1 MCVSWK
7 NGLSVQQHKKHSIL
21 LRLKLI
27 FVTVTKVTSTL
38 KKVCNSQFCWKNF
51 CTTVVVGR
59 APFSVVLLAPL
70 PRVDIAPSNNIK
82 DQNEQ
87 QKATKPKLSLYAA
100 QSIHSL
106 SETIFC
112 LVVPLF
118 NLLVLVQSLFI
129 STTHL
134 SQTQTNLPLILD

>member
-1 MCVSWK
+1 M
-7 NGLSVQQHKKHSIL
+7 
-21 LRLKLI
+21 
-27 FVTVTKVTSTL
+27 
-38 KKVCNSQFCWKNF
+38 
-51 CTTVVVGR
+51 
-59 APFSVVLLAPL
+59 SVVLLVPL
-70 PRVDIAPSNNIK
+70 PGVDIAPSNNIK

-87 QKATKPKLSLYAA
+87 QKAPKLSLYAA

-106 SETIFC
+106 SERIFC

-134 SQTQTNLPLILD
+134 SQTQTNFTLNLKLI

>member
-1 MCVSWK
+1 M
-7 NGLSVQQHKKHSIL
+7 
-21 LRLKLI
+21 
-27 FVTVTKVTSTL
+27 
-38 KKVCNSQFCWKNF
+38 
-51 CTTVVVGR
+51 
-59 APFSVVLLAPL
+59 SVVLLVPL
-70 PRVDIAPSNNIK
+70 PGVDIAPSNNIK

-87 QKATKPKLSLYAA
+87 QKATKLSLYAA

-134 SQTQTNLPLILD
+134 SQTQTNFTLNLKLI